1 MNYKSLSN
9 SIKDVDTSQGIVTG
23 YFSAFGNIDDGMDMV
38 VKGAFSESIKSW
50 GVKGSDRIKHLWQHD
65 GNKPIGKITL
75 LKEDD
80 YGLYFESKLSKT
92 QLGQDA
98 LIQYQEGI
106 LKEHS
111 IGYSVIQEEKKLD
124 GKGNLSHYELQKVK
138 LWEGSTVTWGMN
150 EMALVNEVKS
160 IEQFNNYLDQ
170 LERKSKLGNLSDDEL
185 NQTEK
190 MLKRLKEL
198 VKLKEE
204 LTKDDLT
211 QKLKTIFKLL

>member
-23 YFSAFGNIDDGMDMV
+23 YFSAFGNIDDGMDMI
-38 VKGAFSESIKSW
+38 VKGAFAESIKSW
-50 GVKGSDRIKHLWQHD
+50 GTQGKDRIKHLWQHD
-65 GNKPIGKITL
+65 TDKPIGKITL

-111 IGYSVIQEEKKLD
+111 IGYSVIQEEKKAD
-124 GKGNLSHYELQKVK
+124 ANGKLTHWELQKVK

-150 EMALVNEVKS
+150 EMALVNEVKTLD
-160 IEQFNNYLDQ
+160 QFNSYLEI
-170 LERKSKLGNLSDDEL
+170 LERKSKLGSLSDNEL
-185 NQTEK
+185 AKTEL
-190 MLKRLKEL
+190 MIKRLQDL
-198 VKLKEE
+198 IP
-204 LTKDDLT
+204 KDDT
-211 QKLKTIFKLL
+211 IVKDLKQIFKL

>member
-1 MNYKSLSN
+1 MKYKSLNN

-23 YFSAFGNIDDGMDMV
+23 YLSAFGNVDDGMDMI
-38 VKGAFSESIKSW
+38 VKGAFAESIKSW
-50 GVKGSDRIKHLWQHD
+50 GVDGKDRIKHLWQHD
-65 GNKPIGKITL
+65 TSKPIGKITL
-75 LKEDD
+75 LKEDA

-111 IGYSVIQEEKKLD
+111 IGYGVIQEEKKVD
-124 GKGNLSHYELQKVK
+124 EKGKVTHWELQKVK

-160 IEQFNNYLDQ
+160 LEQFEKYIEL
-170 LERKSKLGNLSDDEL
+170 LESKSKIGVLSDYEL
-185 NQTEK
+185 EKTEQII
-190 MLKRLKEL
+190 KRLKSVQPKEDT
-198 VKLKEE
+198 LKQ
-204 LTKDDLT
+204 DL
-211 QKLKTIFKLL
+211 LNIFK

>member
-1 MNYKSLSN
+1 MKYKSLNN

-23 YFSAFGNIDDGMDMV
+23 YFSAFGNIDDGMDMM
-38 VKGAFSESIKSW
+38 VKGAFEESIKSW
-50 GVKGSDRIKHLWQHD
+50 GVEGKDRIKHLWQHEPE
-65 GNKPIGKITL
+65 KPIAKITM
-75 LKEDD
+75 LKEDS

-111 IGYSVIQEEKKLD
+111 IGYSVIQEEKKVD
-124 GKGNLSHYELQKVK
+124 EKGKVTHWELQKVK

-160 IEQFNNYLDQ
+160 LDQFNNYLKL
-170 LERKSKLGNLSDDEL
+170 LERKSKIGSLSDEEL
-185 NQTEK
+185 EKTE
-190 MLKRLKEL
+190 LIIKRLQSLIKKEDT
-198 VKLKEE
+198 LKQ
-204 LTKDDLT
+204 D
-211 QKLKTIFKLL
+211 LKTIFNL